1 MLASMNSLFHSGL
14 LTGFTLA
21 VAFLADALLA
31 AARTAPTRRPRTAS
45 AHDVEV
51 RQCDDS
57 PS

>member
-1 MLASMNSLFHSGL
+1 MLASMNSRFHSGL

-31 AARTAPTRRPRTAS
+31 AVRMAPIRRPRTAS